1 MLRTFTRF
9 LFSLSI
15 YRDEKITFL
24 DHISTLQEQQ
34 DRVQSRLDSISHT
47 ADNAMMREREAEEK
61 LDLALTM
68 HARQIAQRQAREAE
82 LERTIA
88 DLSSSLATSSSLSNE
103 GDSAAGAGNMSAL
116 KAQVYSLEEEVE
128 TYKTRL
134 ESEQQR
140 VAIMQQ
146 ELRDMSKERTLEVT
160 AHRSK
165 QHQFDRQVAELSLQ
179 ISKLQSSLRE
189 AQRGAVASLE
199 KSSGGVDPATNVMEL
214 THELVRNQ
222 EKMGQMGSELSTL
235 RNRLQVATARAEKA
249 ETDLAKLGSIDV
261 ESGPES
267 GNYQGIGAG
276 MRRRKKE
283 DTSIR
288 AAINLQNSRNEN
300 IERVGKVIDGL
311 DRFSVD
317 TGKYLRHNPLA
328 RGGFILYLVVL
339 HLWTFVVLFFHT
351 HRFETVH
358 GDFGAGRQFAHGPHA
373 LMQYHDPEIFSKIIA
388 DKKQAAPLVQ
398 KAAVASIKPPLDDK
412 GVSANQDNP
421 GAEEVHREDAV
432 ST

>member
-1 MLRTFTRF
+1 MPCSVVPYTH
-9 LFSLSI
+9 LFI
-15 YRDEKITFL
+15 RRDEKITFL
-24 DHISTLQEQQ
+24 DQISSLQEQQ
-34 DRVQSRLDSISHT
+34 DLVQSRLDSISHT

-61 LDLALTM
+61 LDMTLTM

-88 DLSSSLATSSSLSNE
+88 ELSSSLATSSSLSNE
-103 GDSAAGAGNMSAL
+103 GDSAAGAGNVKLL
-116 KAQVYSLEEEVE
+116 KAQIYSLEEDVE

-134 ESEQQR
+134 EAERQR
-140 VAIMQQ
+140 IAIMQQ
-146 ELRDMSKERTLEVT
+146 ELRDMSKERTLEVS

-165 QHQFDRQVAELSLQ
+165 QHQFDRQVADLSLQ
-179 ISKLQSSLRE
+179 ISKLQASLRE

-199 KSSGGVDPATNVMEL
+199 KSSSGVDPVTHVMEL

-222 EKMGQMGSELSTL
+222 EKMGQIGSELSTL

-249 ETDLAKLGSIDV
+249 ESALARLGTIDV

-267 GNYQGIGAG
+267 GNYQGGGAG

-283 DTSIR
+283 VTSIR
-288 AAINLQNSRNEN
+288 AAINLQDSRNEN
-300 IERVGKVIDGL
+300 IERVGRVIDGL
-311 DRFSVD
+311 DSFSVE

-339 HLWTFVVLFFHT
+339 HLWTFAVLFLHT

-373 LMQYHDPEIFSKIIA
+373 LMQHHDPETLSKIIVEKA
-388 DKKQAAPLVQ
+388 QEAQLVQ
-398 KAAVASIKPPLDDK
+398 QAVASPPKDENAGVGIKENAATAK
-412 GVSANQDNP
+412 V
-421 GAEEVHREDAV
+421 E
-432 ST
+432 

>member
-1 MLRTFTRF
+1 MRGTFSLF
-9 LFSLSI
+9 LFSLSV

-24 DHISTLQEQQ
+24 EHISTLQEQQ

-61 LDLALTM
+61 LDMALTM

-103 GDSAAGAGNMSAL
+103 GDSAAGAGNVNAL
-116 KAQVYSLEEEVE
+116 KAQIYSLEEDVE

-134 ESEQQR
+134 ESERQR

-189 AQRGAVASLE
+189 VQRGAVASLE
-199 KSSGGVDPATNVMEL
+199 KSSGGVDPATHVMEL

-249 ETDLAKLGSIDV
+249 ENALSNLGTIDV

-267 GNYQGIGAG
+267 GNYSGGGAG
-276 MRRRKKE
+276 MRRRKK
-283 DTSIR
+283 DVTSIR
-288 AAINLQNSRNEN
+288 AAINLESSRNEN
-300 IERVGKVIDGL
+300 IERVGQVIDGL

-339 HLWTFVVLFFHT
+339 HL
-351 HRFETVH
+351 
-358 GDFGAGRQFAHGPHA
+358 
-373 LMQYHDPEIFSKIIA
+373 
-388 DKKQAAPLVQ
+388 
-398 KAAVASIKPPLDDK
+398 
-412 GVSANQDNP
+412 
-421 GAEEVHREDAV
+421 
-432 ST
+432 